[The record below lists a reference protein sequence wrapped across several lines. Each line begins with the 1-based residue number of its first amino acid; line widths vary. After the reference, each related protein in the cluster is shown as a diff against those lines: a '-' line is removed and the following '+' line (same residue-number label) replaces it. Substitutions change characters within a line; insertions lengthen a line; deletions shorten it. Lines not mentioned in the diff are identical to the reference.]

1 MSEAGDA
8 LDLDLAV
15 ASLAADGRD
24 TELMVRLLVER
35 LAGALGER
43 LRVERGGGLLR
54 RGDAIRRV
62 AVRVGDDELV
72 AELGGGAPRFTVG
85 RISGGVRIRTE
96 RTDAAAWL
104 RRLLDDLAAEAAHSA
119 TTRQA
124 LEAIVIGAG

>member
-85 RISGGVRIRTE
+85 RISGGVRTRPE
-96 RTDAAAWL
+96 RPAPAAG
-104 RRLLDDLAAEAAHSA
+104 RPRPRDVLAAGAAPSA
-119 TTRQA
+119 RPRR
-124 LEAIVIGAG
+124 